1 MRVLKICKITII
13 LIFAA
18 ACSFAAPAGAPPVV
32 DLENAA
38 KKTIVIDAA
47 HGGADW
53 GVAASGLYEK
63 DITLKLAKKIKEK
76 ILETKNEDI
85 KVLLTREEDKT
96 MPTADRVGLANAA
109 KAQVFISIH
118 CDYDRRETVTGYKI
132 YYYGGKKQSVAPETE
147 TMPEWGNV
155 QKKYP
160 EQNLK
165 FAKMIEKFMKAKLLT
180 EKGIDKGD
188 EKIDEVRLKD
198 RGMAEA
204 NPLSVNGVDMPAVV
218 FETGNLNTKIDSA
231 LLRDDGVLNSVATHI
246 KEALLNYVLSN

>member
-132 YYYGGKKQSVAPETE
+132 IMEGK
-147 TMPEWGNV
+147 N
-155 QKKYP
+155 
-160 EQNLK
+160 
-165 FAKMIEKFMKAKLLT
+165 
-180 EKGIDKGD
+180 
-188 EKIDEVRLKD
+188 
-198 RGMAEA
+198 
-204 NPLSVNGVDMPAVV
+204 NP
-218 FETGNLNTKIDSA
+218 
-231 LLRDDGVLNSVATHI
+231 
-246 KEALLNYVLSN
+246 

>member
-1 MRVLKICKITII
+1 
-13 LIFAA
+13 
-18 ACSFAAPAGAPPVV
+18 
-32 DLENAA
+32 
-38 KKTIVIDAA
+38 
-47 HGGADW
+47 
-53 GVAASGLYEK
+53 
-63 DITLKLAKKIKEK
+63 
-76 ILETKNEDI
+76 
-85 KVLLTREEDKT
+85 
-96 MPTADRVGLANAA
+96 
-109 KAQVFISIH
+109 
-118 CDYDRRETVTGYKI
+118 
-132 YYYGGKKQSVAPETE
+132 
-147 TMPEWGNV
+147 MPEWGNV